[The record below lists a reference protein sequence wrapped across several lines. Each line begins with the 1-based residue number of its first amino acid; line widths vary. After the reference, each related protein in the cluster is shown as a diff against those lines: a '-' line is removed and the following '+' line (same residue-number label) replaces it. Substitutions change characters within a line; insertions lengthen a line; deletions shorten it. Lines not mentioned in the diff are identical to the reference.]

1 MYSIAFWMIA
11 AVIAQTVAGASHPAS
26 CEKIVMTGEVK
37 AGQEWKTAIGEGWVF
52 RIMPIQPVN
61 AGYSGWDL
69 VVDRERPAGFPDA
82 LLLATPPYDS
92 INEREIGTTFGVR
105 SQDAIGWS
113 PRSFRFLTN
122 PAFFGES
129 QQHFDRMYRMARLGS
144 TGKVAKDEVT
154 QATAAKEKSRVESA
168 GATESVDAWL
178 EELLRRSSP
187 GQLRILDAH
196 LTPGIADA
204 PPFGENW
211 ALHSASTP
219 HTVEPAQ
226 GGKSTPLGTL
236 NWMKFSITLWLPSAW
251 KAPVELHATSGAC
264 SE

>member
-1 MYSIAFWMIA
+1 MIA
-11 AVIAQTVAGASHPAS
+11 VVAASAMAAGAPHPAS
-26 CEKIVMTGEVK
+26 CRKIVMTGEVS
-37 AGQEWKTAIGEGWVF
+37 AGQEWRTAIGEGWVF
-52 RIMPIQPVN
+52 RVLPIQPVN

-69 VVDRERPAGFPDA
+69 VMDREQPAGFPDA

-92 INEREIGTTFGVR
+92 INEREVGTTFGVR
-105 SQDAIGWS
+105 AQDAIGWN

-122 PAFFGES
+122 LAAFRDGRLHFLRMFRDARPAATDKTAN
-129 QQHFDRMYRMARLGS
+129 DRAG
-144 TGKVAKDEVT
+144 
-154 QATAAKEKSRVESA
+154 KEKSRLESPVAVESL
-168 GATESVDAWL
+168 DRWP

-187 GQLRILDAH
+187 GQFRILDAR

-219 HTVEPAQ
+219 HTVESAPA
-226 GGKSTPLGTL
+226 GKSTPLGTL
-236 NWMKFSITLWLPSAW
+236 NWMRFSVTLWLPSGW
-251 KAPVELHATSGAC
+251 KAPAALHATRGAC